1 MTTGPQ
7 DELWQKIQAFAFD
20 EPYSNFPFSKKLA
33 KENNWSSGFTKAA
46 IEEYRKFIYLCCISP
61 TGASPSDTVDIVWH
75 LHLTYTQ
82 NYWASFCKNTLQKD
96 IHHQP
101 SKGGVGENNKHI
113 DWYKNTLQLYEEV
126 FSYGA
131 PLDIWPK
138 INVVQESIDA
148 PLYNKSLFDKTAILF
163 VASTMLFV
171 VATGLFKSSGPSF
184 LGLYAV
190 LCTAALVVAFLLST
204 HKKQQLEKIVAENF
218 PADFNTFQAAYF
230 IYGPHKGYQTALID
244 LLKRGIIDCS
254 GNNFRLNGY
263 IPANTTEEIN
273 PLIKP
278 LATKISVGV
287 DFTYLEGL
295 ELMDIDAVAQ
305 PSFEK
310 LRQLSKK
317 VDFQKF
323 VVPGIIL
330 LIGVARLF
338 QGMANY
344 KPVSYLV
351 LEIGLFS
358 LISLMIAQQYSCN
371 YLVFVIG
378 EKIWKKQNDDGKG
391 KNVLNNFAI
400 LGAVAIAG
408 FAEYPVLA
416 NLFAYYLPPQ
426 YSVSGNS
433 SGNTGGCSGGSSCGS
448 SCGGGCGGCGGS

>member
-1 MTTGPQ
+1 MTTAPQ

-20 EPYSNFPFSKKLA
+20 DPHSNFPFSKKLA
-33 KENNWSSGFTKAA
+33 KENNWSSGFTKAG
-46 IEEYRKFIYLCCISP
+46 IEEYRKFIYFCCISL
-61 TGASPSDTVDIVWH
+61 TGASPSNTVDIVWH

-82 NYWASFCKNTLQKD
+82 NYWTSFCKNTLQKD

-101 SKGGVGENNKHI
+101 SKGGVDENDKHI
-113 DWYKNTLQLYEEV
+113 DLYKNTLQLYEEV
-126 FSYGA
+126 FGYSA

-148 PLYNKSLFDKTAILF
+148 PLYNKSLFDKAAILF
-163 VASTMLFV
+163 VASTILFV
-171 VATGLFKSSGPSF
+171 IATGLFKSSGPSF

-190 LCTAALVVAFLLST
+190 LCMAALVVAFLLST
-204 HKKQQLEKIVAENF
+204 HKQQQLEKIVAENF

-263 IPANTTEEIN
+263 TPTYNTEETN
-273 PLIKP
+273 PLIKA
-278 LATKISVGV
+278 LTTKISVGV

-310 LRQLSKK
+310 LRLLSKK
-317 VDFQKF
+317 VDYQKF
-323 VVPGIIL
+323 VVPGIVL

-371 YLVFVIG
+371 YLVFIIA

-408 FAEYPVLA
+408 FAEYPTLA
-416 NLFAYYLPPQ
+416 NLFTYYLPPP
-426 YSVSGNS
+426 YSISGNS
-433 SGNTGGCSGGSSCGS
+433 SGNPGGCSSCSGGS